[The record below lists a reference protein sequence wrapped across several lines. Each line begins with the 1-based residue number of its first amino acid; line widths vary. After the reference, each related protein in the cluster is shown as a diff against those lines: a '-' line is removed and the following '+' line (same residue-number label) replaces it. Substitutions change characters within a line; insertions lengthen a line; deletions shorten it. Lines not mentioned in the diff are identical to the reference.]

1 MKNYLLFFLC
11 VVWASAIAAQT
22 KKNINS
28 TNKKCAIVYLP
39 NYYKEKGVIFDKDY
53 VVGIDMRTLKYRY
66 TPTIDD
72 VTKAE
77 EIFSKQYNQLQGK
90 DVDVKKFF
98 CHWVRQY
105 VGLVDSSGNK
115 NIIVQLINNAK
126 PRKINR
132 LLGKDWET
140 DFVIMLSDSFYDVST
155 IFRINID
162 TDQITTEL

>member
-22 KKNINS
+22 KKNIYS

-115 NIIVQLINNAK
+115 NIIVQFIENGK
-126 PRKINR
+126 PRKMNR

-140 DFVIMLSDSFYDVST
+140 DFVIYFSDPFPGLG
-155 IFRINID
+155 ILFRINID
-162 TDQITTEL
+162 TGEMTTKL